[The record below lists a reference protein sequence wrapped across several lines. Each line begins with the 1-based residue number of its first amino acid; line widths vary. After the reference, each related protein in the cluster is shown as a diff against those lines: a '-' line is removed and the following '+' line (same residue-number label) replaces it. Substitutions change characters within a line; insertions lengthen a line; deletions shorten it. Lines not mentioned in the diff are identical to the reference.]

1 MFVVGDG
8 AGTSA
13 GDVFVDGEIAQLL
26 VNEHAEVLG
35 DDLVH
40 VAVADDDAVAVR
52 DAGAGDG
59 VALLGWDRGP
69 G

>member
-1 MFVVGDG
+1 MFVVGDEG
-8 AGTSA
+8 GTSA
-13 GDVFVDGEIAQLL
+13 SGVFVDGEVAQLL
-26 VNEHAEVLG
+26 VDEHAEVLG

-40 VAVADDDAVAVR
+40 VAVADDEAVAVR
-52 DAGAGDG
+52 DAGAGYG